1 MTEKTKL
8 MHMILNNKLILSI
21 TLTESEKVR
30 CVKVTLKTQMW
41 VKVEK
46 CNTFNKMKPQDEW
59 HLGRVLNSHENN
71 SFTRAE
77 LQYWK
82 LQTE

>member
-1 MTEKTKL
+1 
-8 MHMILNNKLILSI
+8 
-21 TLTESEKVR
+21 
-30 CVKVTLKTQMW
+30 MW

-46 CNTFNKMKPQDEW
+46 WNTFNKMKPQDDCCREKCFQCFQVFIEAGTQAEW
-59 HLGRVLNSHENN
+59 HLGRVLNSHDENN

-82 LQTE
+82 L